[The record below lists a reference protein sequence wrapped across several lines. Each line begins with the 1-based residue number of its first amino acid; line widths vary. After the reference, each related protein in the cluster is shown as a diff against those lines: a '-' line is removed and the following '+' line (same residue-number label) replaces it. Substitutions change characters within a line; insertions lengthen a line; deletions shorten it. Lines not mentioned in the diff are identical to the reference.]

1 MKNKEAQS
9 YFWQDKS
16 GRGMTNT
23 FTKSEL
29 PKVFKGERSYDGQA
43 VSGWLKYDPS
53 VGDVWENEV
62 SRITRTK

>member
-29 PKVFKGERSYDGQA
+29 SSAFKGERNYDGQA
-43 VSGWLKYDPS
+43 MSGWLKYDPA
-53 VGDVWENEV
+53 VGAVWENESDRV
-62 SRITRTK
+62 TRTK